1 MTSFRPLLA
10 LPFALLSL
18 PAHAT
23 TTGVEPGDVEIHI
36 VSPVD
41 GAEVSSPV
49 DVIVVEG
56 TGQIWDAEVLVDG
69 VPAAQCDLWDLGGDA
84 CTMSIPMLLGEH
96 TITVRGDIEGELI
109 DDDSI
114 TVTVV
119 AISDTDGTGGSDSGS
134 GESHGEASDDAGTAE
149 GGSEATESA
158 DDGDPCDASDDGM
171 TSAGDDAAT
180 TAMADEG
187 GTSGAGD
194 DGSTTAGGGGAGDD
208 GGGSRGCSIGDAG
221 RPLPLLGLLVLGL
234 ARRRRRSSGQRRR

>member
-1 MTSFRPLLA
+1 MTGFRLLFA

-36 VSPVD
+36 VSPAD

-49 DVIVVEG
+49 DVVVVEW

-69 VPAAQCDLWDLGGDA
+69 VPAAECDLWDLGGDE

-96 TITVRGDIEGELI
+96 TITVRGDIEGTLI

-119 AISDTDGTGGSDSGS
+119 AVSDTEGTGGTDSGS

-158 DDGDPCDASDDGM
+158 DDGMTSGESDDGA
-171 TSAGDDAAT
+171 TSGAADDGAT
-180 TAMADEG
+180 TA
-187 GTSGAGD
+187 AGD
-194 DGSTTAGGGGAGDD
+194 DGSTTGGGGGGGD
-208 GGGSRGCSIGDAG
+208 GGDEGGASRGCSIGDAG
-221 RPLPLLGLLVLGL
+221 RPLPLLALLVLGL
-234 ARRRRRSSGQRRR
+234 ARRRRIGARRRR